1 MNLINALKRAYC
13 HVRVV
18 VVLTSVAVLLNG
30 CDQISKPAERIEQAA
45 EGSSAAALSADGR
58 WAIHATI
65 HHNLALWDNETQ
77 GLRYQWQLGDQS
89 SPVYL
94 TRFSPNGNY
103 VVTASDREIAIW
115 SVTSGESIGWF
126 TIPDS
131 RIRDIAID
139 NEATG
144 ILYGLADGRA
154 VYVERQT
161 GRRLEFLGHQE
172 KINAVDL
179 SANGLYAITG
189 SSDYSAKLWSTE
201 TAQIIQQFNHP
212 SRVTQVRFDQQGRY
226 VFTADSLKQARIW
239 RIPSG
244 DMVSNLNFKS
254 RQQVFSA
261 ARFSAD
267 GQWLATGSP
276 SRQLTLWHVETGQ
289 KIAGWQVARQSDN
302 RWRSAVVYDVAFSG
316 RWLFSVSSSGY
327 TEAWPLPQQA
337 LQ

>member
-1 MNLINALKRAYC
+1 MNLVYASSHALRQLVILFTTA
-13 HVRVV
+13 
-18 VVLTSVAVLLNG
+18 TLLLACSG
-30 CDQISKPAERIEQAA
+30 ADQPAGRIEQTA

-58 WAIHATI
+58 WAIHASI
-65 HHNLALWDNETQ
+65 HHNLALWDNQKQ
-77 GLRYQWQLGDQS
+77 GLIYQWQLGENS

-94 TRFSPNGNY
+94 IRFSPNGEF
-103 VVTASDREIAIW
+103 VITASEAEFAVW
-115 SVTSGESIGWF
+115 STASGESLGWYS
-126 TIPDS
+126 TPS
-131 RIRDIAID
+131 GRLRDIAID
-139 NEATG
+139 DSGDN
-144 ILYGLADGRA
+144 ILYGLTDGRA
-154 VYVERQT
+154 VFLNRVT

-189 SSDYSAKLWSTE
+189 GSDYSAKLWSTE

-244 DMVSNLNFKS
+244 DMVSNLNFKA

-261 ARFSAD
+261 ARFSKD

-276 SRQLTLWHVETGQ
+276 SRELALWHVETGQ
-289 KIAGWQVARQSDN
+289 KVQSWQVGTQSDN
-302 RWRSAVVYDVAFSG
+302 RWRSAVVYDVAFSDQ
-316 RWLFSVSSSGY
+316 WLYSISSAGF
-327 TEAWPLPQQA
+327 TETWPLPDQVK
-337 LQ
+337 